1 MATTVYGTSVVMVS
15 VTGSIVP
22 GTVTT
27 VVSGTIVTSVDVT
40 TVVLPIEL
48 VMVWVST
55 SVT

>member
-1 MATTVYGTSVVMVS
+1 MVS

-27 VVSGTIVTSVDVT
+27 VVSGTIVTTVDVT